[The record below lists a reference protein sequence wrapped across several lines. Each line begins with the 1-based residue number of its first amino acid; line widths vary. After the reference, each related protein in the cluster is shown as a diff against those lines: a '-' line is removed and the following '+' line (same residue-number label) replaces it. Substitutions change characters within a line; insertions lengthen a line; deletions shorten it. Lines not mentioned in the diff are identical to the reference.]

1 MNLLK
6 GKIAAAVALA
16 IVLTGCSSTH
26 TPEVAKA
33 LDDVEKTFEGG
44 YDEQVKPYRPYRDL
58 IGKEHNNI
66 VFLDVDNYDV
76 IEEDERKLPVKFNK
90 VVKINNDKED
100 SVKFTLDNFAAML
113 FKTSGVTLDVSS
125 PDLKILAKNSENED
139 ELGQPAG
146 IGLPIAQLQ
155 GVRNDSAAQYDAVDQ
170 LVAGPQAELSA
181 RDSLTLKKF
190 NYSGD
195 VRGLLDYVAI
205 ANGIKWKYDEDAGKA
220 YMYAFETE
228 FFELYDFNDDVQLDA
243 KITTDTQQ
251 TTENTTG
258 GSSKNISRTSE
269 LNAWDDIQ
277 DDVKNMLTEDIGRAS
292 FSRKYGMIT
301 VTDSDFVLN
310 RIKKYVDKKN
320 VVFGKEVILEI
331 RFIQFSY
338 TEGDNKSISQNY
350 LNSNLQNNL
359 LGSFDMEFGTGS
371 LSPNI
376 GSNLSALQE
385 VMSGNFLTLATES
398 QEILLGMLNN
408 IGTAKTSFKTQVE
421 ILNNDTFADQKVTNQ
436 EYIDSIERSNYGD
449 ENSSESITTEKAV
462 AVDGLNLTARPRIIG
477 DEILLNYTIS
487 NSDFISLDDAGLGS
501 SAEGVQ
507 LKREGA
513 FNIDQTVKLKNG
525 IPKVVKFTH
534 DDDESVDSQGLF
546 SHFAWWLG
554 GNEDLNKTKNAI
566 IVTVTAYYNN

>member
-1 MNLLK
+1 MQLLK
-6 GKIAAAVALA
+6 RKIAASVALA
-16 IVLTGCSSTH
+16 IMLTGCSSTH
-26 TPEVAKA
+26 TPKVAKA

-44 YDEQVKPYRPYRDL
+44 YDEQVKPYRPYLDL
-58 IGKEHNNI
+58 IGREHTGA

-90 VVKINNDKED
+90 PVKIKNTDED
-100 SVKFTLDNFAAML
+100 SKVFTLDEFAAML

-125 PDLKILAKNSENED
+125 PDLKILIKNKEGEENSD
-139 ELGQPAG
+139 AGG
-146 IGLPIAQLQ
+146 IGFPTPQLQ
-155 GVRNDSAAQYDAVDQ
+155 GVRNDSAAQYDAVND
-170 LVAGPQAELSA
+170 LVAGPPKETSD
-181 RDSLTLKKF
+181 RDALTLKKF
-190 NYSGD
+190 DYAGD
-195 VRGLLDYVAI
+195 VRGLLDYVSI
-205 ANGIKWKYDEDAGKA
+205 ANGIKWKYDESAGKA
-220 YMYAFETE
+220 YMYAYETE
-228 FFELYDFNDDVQLDA
+228 FFELHDFNDDITLDA
-243 KITTDTQQ
+243 EITTDTQQ
-251 TTENTTG
+251 TTDNTTG
-258 GSSKNISRTSE
+258 GSSKNITRASE
-269 LNAWDDIQ
+269 LNAWEDIKDDIN
-277 DDVKNMLTEDIGRAS
+277 NMLTEDVGRAS
-292 FSRKYGMIT
+292 FSRKYGMVT
-301 VTDSDFVLN
+301 VTDSDYVLN

-320 VVFGKEVILEI
+320 DVFGKEVILEI

-525 IPKVVKFTH
+525 IAKVVKFTH
-534 DDDESVDSQGLF
+534 EDEESVDSQGLF

-554 GNEDLNKTKNAI
+554 GNEDLNKTKNSI
-566 IVTVTAYYNN
+566 IVTITAYYNN